1 MNNIILFESVDG
13 TVYGVYNVETQVLY
27 NDKGKEIEDIND
39 ILYGMYT
46 HIIWNR
52 AYKEMCLEGCRC
64 NDLDYLVVPNRRD
77 SIVAY
82 SLENS
87 HSIIIEFA

>member
-13 TVYGVYNVETQVLY
+13 TIYGIYNIETQALY
-27 NDKGKEIEDIND
+27 DDNGKEIEDIND

-64 NDLDYLVVPNRRD
+64 NDLDYLVIPNRRD
-77 SIVAY
+77 SIIAY
-82 SLENS
+82 NLENS
-87 HSIIIEFA
+87 CSIIIEFA

>member
-1 MNNIILFESVDG
+1 MNNVILFESVDG
-13 TVYGVYNVETQVLY
+13 SAYGVYNVESQELY
-27 NDKGKEIEDIND
+27 DENNNSIDDIND
-39 ILYGMYT
+39 VLYGCFT

-64 NDLDYLVVPNRRD
+64 NELDYLVIPNRRD

-87 HSIIIEFA
+87 YSIIIEFA

>member
-39 ILYGMYT
+39 ILYG
-46 HIIWNR
+46 
-52 AYKEMCLEGCRC
+52 
-64 NDLDYLVVPNRRD
+64 
-77 SIVAY
+77 
-82 SLENS
+82 
-87 HSIIIEFA
+87 IELIKKCV

>member
-1 MNNIILFESVDG
+1 MNNVILFESVDG
-13 TVYGVYNVETQVLY
+13 SAYGVYNVETENLY
-27 NDKGKEIEDIND
+27 DENGKEIYGTND
-39 ILYGMYT
+39 ILYGRFT

-64 NDLDYLVVPNRRD
+64 NELDYLVIPNRRD

-87 HSIIIEFA
+87 YSIIIEFA

>member
-1 MNNIILFESVDG
+1 MNNIVLFESVDG
-13 TVYGVYNVETQVLY
+13 TVYGVYNIETQVLY
-27 NDKGKEIEDIND
+27 NENGKEIEDIND
-39 ILYGMYT
+39 VLYGMYT
-46 HIIWNR
+46 RIIWNR

-64 NDLDYLVVPNRRD
+64 NGLDYLTIPNRRD

>member
-1 MNNIILFESVDG
+1 MDNVILFESVDG
-13 TVYGVYNVETQVLY
+13 SAYGVYNLESQELYNEDGKQIDDMNGVLY
-27 NDKGKEIEDIND
+27 GRF
-39 ILYGMYT
+39 T

-64 NDLDYLVVPNRRD
+64 NELDYLVIPNRRD

-87 HSIIIEFA
+87 YSIIIEFA